1 MATGPIVTLTTDFG
15 QRDPF
20 VGVMKGVILG
30 ICREATPIDLTH
42 EIAPFDI
49 REAAV
54 ALESAWRFFPRGTI
68 HLAVVDPGVGGR
80 RRALALEA
88 GGHYFVGPDN
98 GLFSFAL
105 MRDEWSAVAVEA
117 PAYRRSEVSRTFHG
131 RDIFAPAAGHL
142 AAGVPL
148 QHLGPRVTDPIQLP
162 LPRCRRTGD
171 EILGEVIGT
180 DRFGNLLTSVTAE
193 MVSELAPD
201 GAIKVALAGQ
211 EIRGL
216 ASSYEESP
224 PGVAAAIVGSSGRVE
239 IFVKNASARAV
250 LGASPGAELTIRR
263 LGSGGRL

>member
-1 MATGPIVTLTTDFG
+1 MATGRIVTLTTDFG

-30 ICREATPIDLTH
+30 ICRDATLIDLTH

-49 REAAV
+49 REGAV
-54 ALESAWRFFPRGTI
+54 ALESAWRFFPMGTI

-80 RRALALEA
+80 RRALGLEA

-105 MRDEWSAVAVEA
+105 MRDTWSAVSIESS
-117 PAYRRSEVSRTFHG
+117 AYRRSEVSRTFHG

-148 QHLGPRVTDPIQLP
+148 ERLGPRITDPIRLP

-171 EILGEVIGT
+171 AIVGEVVGT
-180 DRFGNLLTSVTAE
+180 DRFGNLLTSVAAE

-201 GAIKVALAGQ
+201 GAIAVALAGR
-211 EIRGL
+211 EIIGL

-224 PGVAAAIVGSSGRVE
+224 PGVAAAIMGSSGHLE
-239 IFVKNASARAV
+239 IFIRSASAQAA
-250 LGASPGAELTIRR
+250 LGAAPGAEVTIRR
-263 LGSGGRL
+263 LGSGRRL